1 MISLSTWLARN
12 PVFGILNKPARAEL
26 ARQAIHKRFEKGEWI
41 APYGEAWAYLFLVGS
56 GAIHALKK
64 SPEGRSLIVL
74 QIKPGDLY
82 WGAGFFIESAPM
94 PMLLEAQRPTDVYL
108 WPREYLQPLLQEN
121 GRVMWALST
130 TMAQRILRAGDFL
143 EELAFQPVKRRLARM
158 LLDLYGDAT
167 NEFVS
172 RGRTLDE
179 MAALIGTR
187 REIVCRLLYE
197 LADEGLIDITR
208 TKLRI
213 ADRGRL
219 MEVAR
224 QTEEQ
229 YKTAAAV

>member
-1 MISLSTWLARN
+1 MSTISNWLARS
-12 PVFGILNKPARAEL
+12 PVFGVLDKPARAEL
-26 ARQAIHKRFEKGEWI
+26 VRQAIHKRFEKGEWI
-41 APYGEAWAYLFLVGS
+41 APYGETWDYLFLVGS

-74 QIKPGDLY
+74 QMKPGDLY
-82 WGAGFFIESAPM
+82 WGAGFFVESAPM

-108 WPREYLQPLLQEN
+108 WPRDYLQPLLQED
-121 GRVMWALST
+121 GRAMWELST
-130 TMAQRILRAGDFL
+130 MMARRILQAGDFL

-158 LLDLYGDAT
+158 LLDLYGDTAG
-167 NEFVS
+167 EYVS

-179 MAALIGTR
+179 MAALIGTK

-213 ADRGRL
+213 ADRERL
-219 MEVAR
+219 MEAAR
-224 QTEEQ
+224 QTGR
-229 YKTAAAV
+229 